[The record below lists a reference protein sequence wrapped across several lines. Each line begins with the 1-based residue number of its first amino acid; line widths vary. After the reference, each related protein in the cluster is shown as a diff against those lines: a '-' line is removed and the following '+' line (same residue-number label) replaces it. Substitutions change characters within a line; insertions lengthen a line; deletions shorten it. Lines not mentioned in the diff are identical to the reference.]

1 MKKIDYKKEFKHLYF
16 PPAKEVVE
24 VDVPKMNFIMVD
36 GKGDPNTSQKFQ
48 DAMQALYGISFTA
61 KFMIKEESEA
71 ETDYVV
77 PPLEGLW
84 WVKDMPRFSIEK
96 KGQWLWTVMIMQP
109 EYVTEGIYKKACEQL
124 REKKDPPALS
134 RVRFESYDE
143 GLSAQI
149 MHVGPFSEEGPT
161 VAKVHAYIDERG
173 YQFNGKH
180 HEIYLSDPRRT
191 KPERLKTVIRQP
203 FGRS

>member
-24 VDVPKMNFIMVD
+24 VDVPEMNFIMLD
-36 GKGDPNTSQKFQ
+36 GKGDPNTSQEFQ
-48 DAMQALYGISFTA
+48 EAMEALYGISFTA
-61 KFMIKEESEA
+61 KFMIKKEGEA

-84 WVKDMPRFSIEK
+84 WAEDMAHFSVERK
-96 KGQWLWTVMIMQP
+96 EEWLWTVMIMQP
-109 EYVTEGIYKKACEQL
+109 EYVTRNIYKKACEQL
-124 REKKDPPALS
+124 KEKKNPPALS
-134 RVRFESYDE
+134 RVRFEGYKE

-149 MHVGPFSEEGPT
+149 MHIGPFSEEGPT
-161 VAKVHAYIDERG
+161 VDRVHAYIEDKG
-173 YQFNGKH
+173 YEINGKH
-180 HEIYLSDPRRT
+180 HEIYLSDFRRT

-203 FGRS
+203 FRE